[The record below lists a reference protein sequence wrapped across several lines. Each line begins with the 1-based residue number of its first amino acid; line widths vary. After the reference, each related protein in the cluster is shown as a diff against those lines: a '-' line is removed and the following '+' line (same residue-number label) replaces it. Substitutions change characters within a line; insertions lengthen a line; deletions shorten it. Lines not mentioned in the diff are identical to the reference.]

1 MKERVILKVL
11 ILVNF
16 YAFVWNFLLIF
27 SVVPLKKYDM
37 SDYLFS
43 LLIFFFFAV
52 LIKHR
57 FWLFAFIFMELN
69 SLAHFIVAKIFATFD
84 GNLFISLRDI
94 DNVFAF
100 LIIIA
105 GAFSILASIIYFY
118 RLLRV
123 EDFSF
128 KQHFRFAT
136 RKSY

>member
-16 YAFVWNFLLIF
+16 YAFAWNLLLIF
-27 SVVPLKKYDM
+27 GVVPLKKYDM

-43 LLIFFFFAV
+43 FLIFFFVAI

-57 FWLFAFIFMELN
+57 FWLFAFIFMGLN
-69 SLAHFIVAKIFATFD
+69 RLAHFIVAKIFATFD

-105 GAFSILASIIYFY
+105 GTFSVLASIIYFY

-123 EDFSF
+123 KDFSF